1 MSITFADLPLAT
13 SLLRA
18 LAEEGYV
25 TPTPIQAQSI
35 PFLLDGRDL
44 LGMAQTGTG
53 KTAAFALPLLHR
65 LAMAPRPAPKNG
77 ARILVLAPTRELVS
91 QIAGAFES
99 FGRHLPVRVTTIF
112 GGVSQ
117 VHQVTALATGV
128 DVIVAAPGRL
138 LDLIGQGLCDLSQL
152 EALVLDEADQML
164 DMGFAKPIER
174 IVATLPKGR
183 HTLLFSATMPNSI
196 AALAES
202 LLRDPARVEIAPPS
216 TTVDRIEQS
225 VMFVDAAD
233 KKAALLAQ
241 LRNPAI
247 GQAVIFTLQKNIA
260 NEVCAFIT
268 EAGITAEALHGNK
281 SQGQRERALDAFRAG
296 TVQVLVATDI
306 AARGIDVD
314 TVTHVFNHDLPSL
327 PESYVHRIGRTG
339 RAGRSGVA
347 ITLCDAEQRAWL
359 HDVERDI
366 GRTLTVQADHPWHSE
381 AARTSTM
388 RPPVLGGGPVKQIK
402 AQQPRERKIWTEADK
417 LAAREAAK
425 TSPAAGVN
433 RKRRVMRLVA
443 GHGATVPVAHDAAL
457 MRPTHAASGRRI
469 SRRLRDASRSR
480 AWGRASSTPPR
491 HGRR

>member
-1 MSITFADLPLAT
+1 MSMTFADLSLVAP
-13 SLLRA
+13 LLRA
-18 LAEEGYV
+18 LAEEGYAH
-25 TPTPIQAQSI
+25 PTPIQAQSI
-35 PFLLDGRDL
+35 PLLLEGRDV

-65 LAMAPRPAPKNG
+65 LAVAPRPAPKGG

-91 QIAGAFES
+91 QIADGFES
-99 FGRHLPVRVTTIF
+99 FGRHLQPRVTTIF

-117 VHQVTALATGV
+117 FHQVNALKAGV
-128 DVIVAAPGRL
+128 DIIVAAPGRL
-138 LDLIGQGLCDLSQL
+138 LDLINQGLCDLSQL

-174 IVATLPKGR
+174 IVATLPKDR
-183 HTLLFSATMPNSI
+183 HTLLFSATMPKSI

-202 LLRDPARVEIAPPS
+202 LLRDPAKVEIAPPS

-241 LRNPAI
+241 LRVPGI
-247 GQAVIFTLQKNIA
+247 GQAVVFTLQKNIA
-260 NEVCAFIT
+260 NDVCAFIT

-281 SQGQRERALDAFRAG
+281 SQGQRERALDAFRTG

-339 RAGRSGVA
+339 RAGRSGFA

-359 HDVERDI
+359 HNVEREI
-366 GRTLTVQADHPWHSE
+366 GRALTVQVDHQWHSE
-381 AARTSTM
+381 AARNSTM
-388 RPPVLGGGPVKQIK
+388 RPPVLGGGPAKEIKPPKQ
-402 AQQPRERKIWTEADK
+402 RERKVWTEEEK
-417 LAAREAAK
+417 LAARAAAK
-425 TSPAAGVN
+425 TA
-433 RKRRVMRLVA
+433 
-443 GHGATVPVAHDAAL
+443 
-457 MRPTHAASGRRI
+457 
-469 SRRLRDASRSR
+469 
-480 AWGRASSTPPR
+480 
-491 HGRR
+491 

>member
-1 MSITFADLPLAT
+1 MTMTFADL
-13 SLLRA
+13 A
-18 LAEEGYV
+18 LAPLLLQALAAEGYSH
-25 TPTPIQAQSI
+25 PTPIQAQSI
-35 PFLLDGRDL
+35 PMLLQGRDM

-65 LAMAPRPAPKNG
+65 LAQNPRPAPKG
-77 ARILVLAPTRELVS
+77 SARVLVLAPTRELVS
-91 QIAGAFES
+91 QIAAGFET
-99 FGRHLPVRVTTIF
+99 FGRHLQPRVTTIF

-117 VHQVTALATGV
+117 FHQVNALKEGV
-128 DVIVAAPGRL
+128 DIIVAAPGRL
-138 LDLIGQGLCDLSQL
+138 LDLIDQGLCDLSGL

-174 IVATLPKGR
+174 IVATLPKNR
-183 HTLLFSATMPNSI
+183 QTLLFSATMPKSI

-202 LLRDPARVEIAPPS
+202 LLRDPAKVEIAPPS

-225 VMFVDAAD
+225 VMFMDATH
-233 KKAALLAQ
+233 KKAALLALLQ
-241 LRNPAI
+241 TQEI
-247 GQAVIFTLQKNIA
+247 GQAVVFTLQKNIA

-339 RAGRSGVA
+339 RAGRSGFA

-359 HDVERDI
+359 HDVEREI
-366 GRTLTVQADHPWHSE
+366 GRTLTIHDDHEWHCE
-381 AARTSTM
+381 VARHSTA
-388 RPPVLGGGPVKQIK
+388 RAPVLGGGPVKQVK
-402 AQQPRERKIWTEADK
+402 PAKPPRERKIWTEEEK
-417 LAAREAAK
+417 LAARMAAK
-425 TSPAAGVN
+425 
-433 RKRRVMRLVA
+433 VA
-443 GHGATVPVAHDAAL
+443 
-457 MRPTHAASGRRI
+457 
-469 SRRLRDASRSR
+469 
-480 AWGRASSTPPR
+480 
-491 HGRR
+491 

>member
-1 MSITFADLPLAT
+1 MSMTFADLSLVAP
-13 SLLRA
+13 LLRA
-18 LAEEGYV
+18 LAEEGYAH
-25 TPTPIQAQSI
+25 PTPIQAQSI
-35 PFLLDGRDL
+35 PLLLEGRDV

-65 LAMAPRPAPKNG
+65 LAVAPRPAPKGG

-91 QIAGAFES
+91 QIADGFES
-99 FGRHLPVRVTTIF
+99 FGRHLQPRVTTIF

-117 VHQVTALATGV
+117 FHQVNALKAGV
-128 DVIVAAPGRL
+128 DIIVAAPGRL
-138 LDLIGQGLCDLSQL
+138 LDLINQGLCDLSQL

-174 IVATLPKGR
+174 IVATLPKDR
-183 HTLLFSATMPNSI
+183 HTLLFSATMPKSI

-202 LLRDPARVEIAPPS
+202 LLRDPAKVEIAPPS

-241 LRNPAI
+241 LRVPGI
-247 GQAVIFTLQKNIA
+247 GQAVVFTLQKNIA
-260 NEVCAFIT
+260 NDVCAFIT

-281 SQGQRERALDAFRAG
+281 SQGQRERALDAFRTG

-339 RAGRSGVA
+339 RAGRSGFA

-359 HDVERDI
+359 HNVEREI
-366 GRTLTVQADHPWHSE
+366 GRALTVQVDHQWHSE
-381 AARTSTM
+381 AARNSTM
-388 RPPVLGGGPVKQIK
+388 RPPVLGGGPVKEIK
-402 AQQPRERKIWTEADK
+402 PPKQRERKVWTEEEK
-417 LAAREAAK
+417 LAARAAAK
-425 TSPAAGVN
+425 TA
-433 RKRRVMRLVA
+433 
-443 GHGATVPVAHDAAL
+443 
-457 MRPTHAASGRRI
+457 
-469 SRRLRDASRSR
+469 
-480 AWGRASSTPPR
+480 
-491 HGRR
+491 